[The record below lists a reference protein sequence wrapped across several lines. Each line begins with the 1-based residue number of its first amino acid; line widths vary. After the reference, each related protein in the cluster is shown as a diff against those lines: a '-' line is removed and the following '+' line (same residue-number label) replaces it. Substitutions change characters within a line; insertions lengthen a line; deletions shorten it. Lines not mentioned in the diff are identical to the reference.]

1 VPSLTEIGAGF
12 ASRQTRGDGYAWRSR
27 RSGRS
32 WHHPL
37 TAAITPHL
45 RHSRRRPT
53 PGTRPPLAAAASPTR
68 RSFIVRNDMPP
79 FNLGSSQSAFG
90 IGRPTSDLQPRP
102 RGAGVSS
109 WSPGRCDA
117 AIDGFFGS
125 TAIRLNCATAVP
137 GIRAACIP
145 DSVLIAA
152 SESPPLPPGA
162 RSAGQTLTPSD
173 GSVPRPSAGAS
184 RVDSRLAGAHALRY
198 RRETGIARR
207 SGRRA
212 SRLPRRPSGTEP
224 AAVSSS
230 SETETTRTRAPH
242 ALRGLLGSVRWWFR
256 IETALVARAGRPE
269 RTCGAHGRETQANSR
284 AKLPPVADDE

>member
-1 VPSLTEIGAGF
+1 MPTP
-12 ASRQTRGDGYAWRSR
+12 W
-27 RSGRS
+27 SGRWNGIDVTAIFGRGPS
-32 WHHPL
+32 GRPSRGAIPLVEQSAPSVAHHEL
-37 TAAITPHL
+37 GHD
-45 RHSRRRPT
+45 R
-53 PGTRPPLAAAASPTR
+53 GQ
-68 RSFIVRNDMPP
+68 
-79 FNLGSSQSAFG
+79 GSSGLCHVAFIPSSWSAHAFRRIDSLPWTFG

-137 GIRAACIP
+137 GILAACIP

-198 RRETGIARR
+198 RHETGIARR

-212 SRLPRRPSGTEP
+212 SRL
-224 AAVSSS
+224 
-230 SETETTRTRAPH
+230 
-242 ALRGLLGSVRWWFR
+242 
-256 IETALVARAGRPE
+256 
-269 RTCGAHGRETQANSR
+269 
-284 AKLPPVADDE
+284 